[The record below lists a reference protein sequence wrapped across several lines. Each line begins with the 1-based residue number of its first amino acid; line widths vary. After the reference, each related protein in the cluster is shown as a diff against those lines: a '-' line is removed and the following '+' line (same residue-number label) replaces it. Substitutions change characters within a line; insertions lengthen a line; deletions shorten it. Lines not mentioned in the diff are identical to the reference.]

1 MVNKLALSTS
11 IVIIITLHIYGVN
24 GFIRN
29 CDQETK
35 AEDGTDICQECMSGY
50 YVAANKTACIGC
62 IEGCSKCV
70 DGISCGVCTYSFYL
84 NEQKTCSKCIEG
96 CDKCTNGRTCDSCFQ
111 SYYFRDNST
120 ETCGK
125 CIEGCQ
131 TCNNTVTCS
140 NCEEGFVRSSDNK
153 KCTSPIV
160 DVFRFLGL
168 IIIGIVLASI
178 LLVCLCFCGI
188 KACLKSRNERR
199 GNEDSYQTGNGRL

>member
-70 DGISCGVCTYSFYL
+70 DGISCGECTYSFYL
-84 NEQKTCSKCIEG
+84 NEEKTWVSVLKVAINARMVEPATLAFNPTTSEITPQRRVVSASKAV
-96 CDKCTNGRTCDSCFQ
+96 KR
-111 SYYFRDNST
+111 
-120 ETCGK
+120 
-125 CIEGCQ
+125 
-131 TCNNTVTCS
+131 V
-140 NCEEGFVRSSDNK
+140 
-153 KCTSPIV
+153 
-160 DVFRFLGL
+160 
-168 IIIGIVLASI
+168 IIQ
-178 LLVCLCFCGI
+178 LLVLIVKKGSWGAVI
-188 KACLKSRNERR
+188 TRSAPHL
-199 GNEDSYQTGNGRL
+199 